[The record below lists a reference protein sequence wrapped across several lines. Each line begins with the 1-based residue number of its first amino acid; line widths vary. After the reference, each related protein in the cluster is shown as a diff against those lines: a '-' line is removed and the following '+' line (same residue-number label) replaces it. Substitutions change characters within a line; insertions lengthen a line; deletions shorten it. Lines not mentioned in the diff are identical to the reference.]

1 MTQET
6 VARATPAWHY
16 VATWLGLLAL
26 TFSSFGLSYVHT
38 GAWEVPIA
46 LIIAVAKSLLVL
58 LFFMHLVDQKFM
70 NAFVL
75 MVALGLVGLLLAL
88 VAADVASRHTFPPA
102 PLHEVTPPLPNPS
115 PPPPGGTA
123 GPPPTPLPGRR

>member
-6 VARATPAWHY
+6 VARATPARHY
-16 VATWLGLLAL
+16 VAVWLALLAL

-46 LIIAVAKSLLVL
+46 LIIAVAKSVLVL
-58 LFFMHLVDQKFM
+58 LFFMHLVEQKLI
-70 NAFVL
+70 NGFVI
-75 MVALGLVGLLLAL
+75 VAAAGLVGLLLAL
-88 VAADVASRHTFPPA
+88 VAADVASRHTFPAA
-102 PLHEVTPPLPNPS
+102 PLLEVTPPTPNPS

-123 GPPPTPLPGRR
+123 GPPPTPLPESP